1 MLSDEDKEFIRDTI
15 YEVIEPFVIQM
26 SKDYG
31 ETRQWMSAMSQ
42 RMEAIEQRRGVVEQR
57 LGVIEQRLTALEKSV
72 ATLRREV
79 ASLDRRVG
87 RLEEEVAALRRD
99 LTLLEQRL
107 AERGFV
113 ESEAIAREKW
123 ATFSDVRALELRVT
137 QLEVAVF
144 QRPQKSPGAMAEV
157 PA

>member
-42 RMEAIEQRRGVVEQR
+42 RMEAIEQRLGVV
-57 LGVIEQRLTALEKSV
+57 EQRLTALEKSV

-113 ESEAIAREKW
+113 ESEAITREKW

>member
-1 MLSDEDKEFIRDTI
+1 MLSDADKEFIRDTI

-42 RMEAIEQRRGVVEQR
+42 RMEAIEQRMTALEQR
-57 LGVIEQRLTALEKSV
+57 MTALEKSV